1 MYRKIE
7 PALRMTANE
16 ASEYYPDSFI
26 VMQMDSMDLSDDVG
40 SVLYVGNNRREL
52 YTLIMSLNQPY
63 CGVIEGLNHQRS
75 LGGVVVGG

>member
-1 MYRKIE
+1 MYSKIE

-16 ASEYYPDSFI
+16 ASERYPDSFI

-40 SVLYVGNNRREL
+40 TVHYVGDNEREL
-52 YTLIMSLNQPY
+52 YALIVSLKQPF
-63 CGVIEGLNHQRS
+63 CGVHEGINHRRS